1 MILSRRSIAIAIVL
15 AALAGTSRTARADDL
30 SLELVKRAG
39 QNVDL
44 TKEPALKKLLVDAG
58 LIKPDATKFH
68 VNSAALETVFARARF
83 RNHVEGTRYHVG
95 DRIMIEDPGSG
106 GRFSPRAEIVEVLPD
121 GKYKVN
127 VWDKAQPVG
136 TPSLGWGA
144 HVDAL
149 TGELPGGRP
158 IRVTVHNADGTTREE
173 TSRTPW
179 LVRDN
184 ERTVTMTH
192 EDIDKLNGRV
202 EATGPYSVN
211 GWQIDPKTDP
221 VLAESIRKANESIDR
236 IFAGDA
242 LTLPTDPAERAK
254 KLAELAKL
262 QEKFLTEV
270 FNENFI
276 EHPGNNA
283 RASDRM
289 RDYVKANPGMSGK
302 IGSVIASGCGVC
314 TDQAAA
320 MSAILNAVGRR
331 IGLTVRAISG
341 PTIKEGAGHGFNAI
355 RFIDGKIGMYDVTW
369 HFKGDKHPVDNMD
382 FATWAGIPDSNRR
395 INSITQPTSHET
407 KFVDRLSEWARTL
420 FRGYD
425 RAAAE
430 ALLSTRAAELAESKG
445 ITPDKAAA
453 EILKTNTGTDKL
465 AGDFDVNEILKRA
478 RSVERP
484 ASDAVR
490 IASAVRTRGL
500 LDRVTSSLLSDRTRD
515 ATVRD
520 RTRGR

>member
-1 MILSRRSIAIAIVL
+1 MMLRRAVAIALLL
-15 AALAGTSRTARADDL
+15 AAMTSAARTARADDL

-44 TKEPALKKLLVDAG
+44 TKEPALKAQLVAAG
-58 LIKPDATKFH
+58 LIKADATKFF
-68 VNSAALETVFARARF
+68 VNSTALETVFARARF

-95 DRIMIEDPGSG
+95 DRIMIEDAGSG
-106 GRFSPRAEIVEVLPD
+106 GRFSPRAEIVEVLAD
-121 GKYKVN
+121 GKYKVK
-127 VWDKAQPVG
+127 VWDKAEPVG
-136 TPSLGWGA
+136 TPSLGWNS

-149 TGELPGGRP
+149 TDELANGRP

-211 GWQIDPKTDP
+211 GWKIDPKTDP
-221 VLAESIRKANESIDR
+221 VLAESIRKANAAADR

-242 LTLPTDPAERAK
+242 LTLPTDPAARAA
-254 KLAELAKL
+254 KLAEIAKL

-270 FNENFI
+270 FNDNFI
-276 EHPGNNA
+276 EHPGNNPKA
-283 RASDRM
+283 NDRM
-289 RDYVKANPGMSGK
+289 RDYVSANPDMRGK
-302 IGSVIASGCGVC
+302 IGAVIASGCGVC

-320 MSAILNAVGRR
+320 MSSILNEVGRR
-331 IGLTVRAISG
+331 IGLTARAISG
-341 PTIKEGAGHGFNAI
+341 PTIKENAGHGFVAL
-355 RFIDGKIGMYDVTW
+355 RFVDGKMGMYDVTW
-369 HFKGDKHPVDNMD
+369 YFKGDSHPVDNMD

-395 INSITQPTSHET
+395 INNITQPTSHET
-407 KFVDRLSEWARTL
+407 TFVDRVSEWARTL

-425 RAAAE
+425 KAGAE
-430 ALLSTRAAELAESKG
+430 ALLSTKAAELAETRG
-445 ITPDKAAA
+445 ITHDKAAA
-453 EILKTNTGTDKL
+453 EILSGNTGKDKL

-478 RSVERP
+478 RTVERP
-484 ASDAVR
+484 AADA
-490 IASAVRTRGL
+490 IALATATRSRGL
-500 LDRVTSSLLSDRTRD
+500 LDLVTSTLLRDRVVD
-515 ATVRD
+515 STVFD